1 MLVMADSD
9 AEARH
14 VAFGNAL
21 RQALR
26 VKGMTQE
33 ELAEAIGRKQP
44 MISGWI
50 NGKRSPETTD
60 LAFEVERA
68 IGVDPGTLTVH
79 LGYLP
84 PEAVRTV
91 ASFESVL
98 LADPGLND
106 DEKEMLLAGYRAAKK
121 RRNRRG
127 RPPKDS

>member
-1 MLVMADSD
+1 MLAVADI
-9 AEARH
+9 EPEERRK
-14 VAFGNAL
+14 AFGDAL

-33 ELAEAIGRKQP
+33 ELAAGMTKGRQP
-44 MISGWI
+44 MISAWI
-50 NGKRSPETTD
+50 RGKAAPDTPSLT
-60 LAFEVERA
+60 FEVERVL
-68 IGVDPGTLTVH
+68 GVDPGTLSVH

-106 DEKEMLLAGYRAAKK
+106 DEKEMLLAGYRAAKRK
-121 RRNRRG
+121 TSRRG
-127 RPPKDS
+127 RPPKV